1 MTATSVAST
10 PIWPYFAIIGVLDY
24 QLQTMLERVQT
35 QRIVFHNTQHE
46 IDTVI
51 NVLQTGTFL
60 EVDVGGQLHRV
71 HRSCLGASDSG
82 MHRVWIGGP

>member
-1 MTATSVAST
+1 MAPTS
-10 PIWPYFAIIGVLDY
+10 ILPYFAIIGVLDC
-24 QLQTMLERVQT
+24 QLRTLLESVQT
-35 QRIVFHNTQHE
+35 QRIVFDNTRHE